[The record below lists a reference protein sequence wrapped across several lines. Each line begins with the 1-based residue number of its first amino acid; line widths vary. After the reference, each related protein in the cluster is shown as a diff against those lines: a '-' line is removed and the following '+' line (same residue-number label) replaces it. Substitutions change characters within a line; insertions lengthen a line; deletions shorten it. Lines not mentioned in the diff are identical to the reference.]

1 MKEDLPCNL
10 PTPKGHHG
18 RISPPRKG
26 GGRQNRARLSTGEG
40 CNSHR
45 KLCVCECVCKSPDE
59 EDLGKDLRWLVGG
72 LLVGQQSAQMQL
84 FQ

>member
-1 MKEDLPCNL
+1 MARSLLRK
-10 PTPKGHHG
+10 KAAVG
-18 RISPPRKG
+18 RTEQDCQLVKV
-26 GGRQNRARLSTGEG
+26 ARVIGS
-40 CNSHR
+40 CV
-45 KLCVCECVCKSPDE
+45 CVCESPDE

>member
-1 MKEDLPCNL
+1 MARSLLRK
-10 PTPKGHHG
+10 KAAAG
-18 RISPPRKG
+18 RTEQDCQLVKVATVIGS
-26 GGRQNRARLSTGEG
+26 
-40 CNSHR
+40 
-45 KLCVCECVCKSPDE
+45 CVCVSVCESPDE